1 MKELL
6 PWYNYPFR
14 FDQLQGPIRTVLLL
28 KIKTYFE
35 IIYAFQKMALV
46 AEVLVCDISNYGDV
60 SIPPF
65 ALSQNAAFNS
75 SVLSS
80 QIASTQ
86 FT

>member
-1 MKELL
+1 
-6 PWYNYPFR
+6 
-14 FDQLQGPIRTVLLL
+14 
-28 KIKTYFE
+28 
-35 IIYAFQKMALV
+35 MALV

-86 FT
+86 FTWTASEVILDKK